1 MSDKEIN
8 EAYAPMSVTMILE
21 DEIDISRGDMIAKE
35 NNCPEP
41 TQDLDIILTWM
52 NEKPLVKGSKLIV
65 KHTSQEIKSMVNEIS
80 YEIDINTL
88 HRKENID
95 KLGLNSIGRISI
107 RLAKQIYVDRYERNR
122 NTGSVILIDSLT
134 FETVGAGMVI

>member
-1 MSDKEIN
+1 
-8 EAYAPMSVTMILE
+8 
-21 DEIDISRGDMIAKE
+21 MIAKE

-41 TQDLDIILTWM
+41 TQNLDIILTWM

-88 HRKENID
+88 HRKENVD
-95 KLGLNSIGRISI
+95 KLDLNSIGRISI